1 MTPSLMVETSALVAI
16 LLEEPGWKSLA
27 EQVAA
32 SNAFT
37 TCVNVFEAS
46 LAIVRERT
54 VSPIMAFEI
63 VRDTASQ
70 LDIEVTDYASG
81 ALPLAISARQAFG
94 AGRHGLN
101 MGDCLS
107 YGAAR
112 LMRARLLYVGEDF
125 ARTDANDGL

>member
-27 EQVAA
+27 EQIVASIA
-32 SNAFT
+32 VT

-46 LAIVRERT
+46 LAVVRART
-54 VSPIMAFEI
+54 ISPTQAYEI
-63 VRDTASQ
+63 VRDMATR
-70 LDIEVTDYASG
+70 LDIEVTDYASA

-94 AGRHGLN
+94 AGKHGLN

-112 LMRARLLYVGEDF
+112 FAGARLLYVGEDF
-125 ARTDANDGL
+125 ARTDVNDAC

>member
-125 ARTDANDGL
+125 ARTDVNDGL

>member
-1 MTPSLMVETSALVAI
+1 MVETSALVAI

-27 EQVAA
+27 EQVVA
-32 SNAFT
+32 SSAFT

-46 LAIVRERT
+46 LAVVRERT
-54 VSPIMAFEI
+54 VSPREAYEI
-63 VRDTASQ
+63 VRVTAAR
-70 LDIEVTDYASG
+70 LDIEVTDYTSG
-81 ALPLAISARQAFG
+81 ALPFAISARQAFG

-112 LMRARLLYVGEDF
+112 LARARLLYVGEDF
-125 ARTDANDGL
+125 ARTDVNDAQ